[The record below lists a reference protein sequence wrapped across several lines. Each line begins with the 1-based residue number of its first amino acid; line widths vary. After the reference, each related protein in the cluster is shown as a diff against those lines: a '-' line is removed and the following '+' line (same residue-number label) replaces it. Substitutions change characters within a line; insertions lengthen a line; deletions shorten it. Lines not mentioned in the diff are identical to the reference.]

1 MFTPPPIPPR
11 SPPQRVNKGRKP
23 PKKREDVSSKYFAS
37 TFIERS
43 PKAWNINKNTRP
55 FYLVLL
61 NGQTHA
67 SLKALQPPPP
77 SPSLD
82 HNKLCELGAQSY
94 FGQGL
99 LSLLQGQG
107 KPTLGMWPPME
118 DGLPMGKRLG
128 AFLQHML
135 ANVLS
140 PTLEGFCIPQEG
152 QASTSTTKSALETP
166 LHGTMEGR
174 HKKYSQQP
182 ACMMLDK
189 AKVASTSA
197 MDLVGEGKANK
208 MAEDPTDTSTYMRMH
223 LGRVG
228 SVTVLEYAHRLV
240 CLAFH
245 GFPLLESASH
255 ACHHGCKPGGHNG
268 CVHPYYVKWQSQE
281 ANLSQYKQLLE
292 RQ

>member
-1 MFTPPPIPPR
+1 
-11 SPPQRVNKGRKP
+11 
-23 PKKREDVSSKYFAS
+23 
-37 TFIERS
+37 
-43 PKAWNINKNTRP
+43 
-55 FYLVLL
+55 
-61 NGQTHA
+61 
-67 SLKALQPPPP
+67 
-77 SPSLD
+77 
-82 HNKLCELGAQSY
+82 
-94 FGQGL
+94 
-99 LSLLQGQG
+99 
-107 KPTLGMWPPME
+107 ME

-166 LHGTMEGR
+166 LHGTMEVR
-174 HKKYSQQP
+174 RKYSQQP

-189 AKVASTSA
+189 AKVASTPC
-197 MDLVGEGKANK
+197 MDPLGEDEVNTR
-208 MAEDPTDTSTYMRMH
+208 AEDPTDSSTYVLLY

-228 SVTVLEYAHRLV
+228 GVKVKAYAHRLV

-245 GFPLLESASH
+245 GFPLSESASH
-255 ACHHGCKPGGHNG
+255 ACHHGCKPGGHKG
-268 CVHPYYVKWQSQE
+268 CVQPYHVKWQSQE